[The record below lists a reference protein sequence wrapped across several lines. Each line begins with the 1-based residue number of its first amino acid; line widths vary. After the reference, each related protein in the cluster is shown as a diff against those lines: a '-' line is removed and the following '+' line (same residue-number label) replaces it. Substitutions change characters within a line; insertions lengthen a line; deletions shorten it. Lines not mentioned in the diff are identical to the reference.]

1 MDELRNNDRP
11 VSSDIEDAESV
22 RPRTDTPAGDESGV
36 ETVARIPLSR
46 SVVID
51 ERQQPLATSEPLPLS
66 SSASEANARTVHI
79 NTVGTDA
86 ATGAVPAAARQA
98 APETDPQRSR
108 SNAAPPT
115 DSSSEQAMGA
125 LFPQAELQEFRARW
139 DQVQASFV
147 DDPRRAAQDADN
159 LVASVVKR
167 IADQFAE
174 QRSKLEGQW
183 SQGGD
188 ATTEELR
195 RGLRQYRAFFER
207 LLSM

>member
-11 VSSDIEDAESV
+11 VSSDIADAESV
-22 RPRTDTPAGDESGV
+22 RPRTDTPAGDESDV
-36 ETVARIPLSR
+36 ETVPRSR

-51 ERQQPLATSEPLPLS
+51 ERQQPLPTSEPLPLS
-66 SSASEANARTVHI
+66 SATSEATAKPIKTNATAA
-79 NTVGTDA
+79 DA
-86 ATGAVPAAARQA
+86 AMGAVRAAAREA
-98 APETDPQRSR
+98 TLETDPQRSR
-108 SNAAPPT
+108 SNAAPPA
-115 DSSSEQAMGA
+115 DSSAEQAMGA
-125 LFPQAELQEFRARW
+125 LFPQAELQRFRARW

-174 QRSKLEGQW
+174 QRAKLEGQW